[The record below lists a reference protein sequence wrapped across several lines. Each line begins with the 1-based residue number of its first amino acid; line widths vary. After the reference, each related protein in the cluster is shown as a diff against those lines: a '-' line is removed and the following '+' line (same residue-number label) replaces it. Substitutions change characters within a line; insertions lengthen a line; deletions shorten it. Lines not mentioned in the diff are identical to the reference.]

1 MTRLPWPDRAARL
14 LVVAAAGYFIGR
26 IVFDLWGR

>member
-14 LVVAAAGYFIGR
+14 LTAVAGFYFVGR
-26 IVFDLWGR
+26 IAFDLWGR